1 MGETVRRIDCYKQQ
15 TRLRN
20 GTEWDQDEIVKSRW
34 YTCYF
39 FLNEMINY
47 LEYGKEVFFFLL
59 LGKVLLLSKGQQER
73 TTLG

>member
-1 MGETVRRIDCYKQQ
+1 M
-15 TRLRN
+15 LL
-20 GTEWDQDEIVKSRW
+20 
-34 YTCYF
+34 

>member
-1 MGETVRRIDCYKQQ
+1 ME
-15 TRLRN
+15 RN
-20 GTEWDQDEIVKSRW
+20 GIKMKLSRVGGIHV
-34 YTCYF
+34 T

>member
-1 MGETVRRIDCYKQQ
+1 M
-15 TRLRN
+15 
-20 GTEWDQDEIVKSRW
+20 EWDQDEIVKSRW